1 MRSAC
6 ALVLIAVAACYSGT
20 PAPTFSASYDS
31 VSADTL
37 LAYIANDLQFDTRQW
52 AGDSQ
57 RLMVGTCPGSC
68 TYGPRVRIEPEKRS
82 HRNRATALQGQQG
95 RIIARMINA
104 DTTPYPKYNIAGL
117 DTVYWSVSRVVAASG
132 DTSWG
137 QTMYISTKGLRGT
150 HPTPVVYDT
159 ALVEQHPHK
168 YYPKD
173 AHSIWVWSD
182 SDETK
187 WGTCGKDG
195 CCR

>member
-68 TYGPRVRIEPEKRS
+68 TY
-82 HRNRATALQGQQG
+82 GQQG